1 MKEHISKN
9 KVWQIIGVS
18 VLCAVLVLGAVLGV
32 VFGMNHSSEDLNVS
46 KDMSERKPDDSFVME
61 TQAEQGISLFMSDA
75 SASADGTT
83 TRLITATLSPA
94 SAEEYGVSWS
104 VSFKNANSTWATGK
118 NVSDYVTVT
127 PVADDGL
134 KANVNCKKAF
144 GEQIIVTAK
153 ANFSDAQATCT
164 VDYKMRVVGGSI
176 SFLGENTTAKD
187 IILSWDGAS
196 NGVFYCSYGTVGGKP
211 KYRLILNSLEYSDYT
226 VGGTKN
232 VGVKIVHPT
241 NKNLYLIGNS
251 SDERESSLGN
261 SGTFDFPEQDF
272 DENFFNE
279 WEENKS
285 LCVQLYFNKEVIK
298 EWIVS
303 VEVPKFAIS
312 VSVDTT
318 SIVF

>member
-1 MKEHISKN
+1 MKENISKN

-18 VLCAVLVLGAVLGV
+18 VLCAVLILGAVLGV

-75 SASADGTT
+75 SADGTT
-83 TRLITATLSPA
+83 TRLITATVNPA
-94 SAEEYGVSWS
+94 SAAEYGVSWS

-118 NVSDYVTVT
+118 SVSDYVTVT
-127 PVADDGL
+127 PVDNDGL

-144 GEQIIVTAK
+144 GEQIIVTAQ
-153 ANFSDAQATCT
+153 ANFSDAKATCT

-176 SFLGENTTAKD
+176 SFLGENAISED
-187 IILSWDGAS
+187 IVLSWDGTI
-196 NGVFYCSYGTVGGKP
+196 NGVFYCTYDTRNNT
-211 KYRLILNSLEYSDYT
+211 KYRVKSDTLTYSDYT
-226 VGGTKN
+226 VGGEYKGVGIKISHPEYKN
-232 VGVKIVHPT
+232 YYFVG
-241 NKNLYLIGNS
+241 NEGFEQDS
-251 SDERESSLGN
+251 FLGN
-261 SGTFDFPEQDF
+261 YETFDFPVQSVDESF
-272 DENFFNE
+272 DRDSD
-279 WEENKS
+279 NKR
-285 LCVQLYFNKEVIK
+285 LCVQVFFNDELIK

-303 VEVPKFAIS
+303 VENCKLASS